1 MAEIT
6 RGEWIVDLNA
16 MTCSNNANKIIVS
29 FEKQGEAVFSKIDYI
44 PLYTLRRWAL
54 TQDGSNNIR
63 KIIAE
68 AEDVFLKVYFENMLW
83 E

>member
-6 RGEWIVDLNA
+6 RGEWVVDLDA
-16 MTCSNNANKIIVS
+16 MTCRNNTNKIIVS
-29 FEKQGEAVFSKIDYI
+29 FEKQGKAIFSKIDYI

-54 TQDGSNNIR
+54 AQDGSNNIR

-68 AEDVFLKVYFENMLW
+68 AEDIFLIVYFENMLC

>member
-6 RGEWIVDLNA
+6 RGEWIVDLTA
-16 MTCSNNANKIIVS
+16 MTCRNNANKIIVS
-29 FEKQGEAVFSKIDYI
+29 FEKQGEAIFSKIDYI

-63 KIIAE
+63 KVIAE
-68 AEDVFLKVYFENMLW
+68 AESVFLKVYFENML
-83 E
+83 